1 MSITKYS
8 DGTFRIP
15 CIYPQQRMSFQTTAY
30 LQNSCEC
37 ERRVILTASAM
48 AFPPTVCAQW
58 PVGNTPRL
66 TYSHS
71 SGYLHIFA
79 HTSCHRSV
87 VRKKKKK
94 WFLFIFVISR
104 PISKNLSNDKPKRPS
119 FVSRLEKVFHLP
131 LSSLNAKVSTEI
143 CSYQSLSSHF

>member
-1 MSITKYS
+1 MKQ
-8 DGTFRIP
+8 
-15 CIYPQQRMSFQTTAY
+15 CIFAQQRMPFQTTAY
-30 LQNSCEC
+30 LQNSCEH
-37 ERRVILTASAM
+37 ERQVILTASAI

-79 HTSCHRSV
+79 HTTLHRSV
-87 VRKKKKK
+87 VRKKKKTV
-94 WFLFIFVISR
+94 FYSSLLFQGHIIEHLR
-104 PISKNLSNDKPKRPS
+104 NDKPKRPS
-119 FVSRLEKVFHLP
+119 SVGRLEKVFHLP

>member
-1 MSITKYS
+1 
-8 DGTFRIP
+8 
-15 CIYPQQRMSFQTTAY
+15 MSFQTTAY
-30 LQNSCEC
+30 LQNSCEH
-37 ERRVILTASAM
+37 ERQVILTASAM

-79 HTSCHRSV
+79 HTTLHRSV
-87 VRKKKKK
+87 VRKKKKTV
-94 WFLFIFVISR
+94 FYSSLLFQGHIIEH
-104 PISKNLSNDKPKRPS
+104 LCNDKPKRPS
-119 FVSRLEKVFHLP
+119 SVGRLEKVFHLP